1 MIDPKEITDGITT
14 GIEIRKQRGME
25 IAALTRIE
33 QRDGFYIV
41 PSQSEPKRYRVK
53 MGENPSCTC
62 ADHETRRCR
71 CKHVYAVEFYIKREQ
86 NADGSTTVTE
96 SVTVTKTRKT
106 YKQDWP
112 NYNLAQQNEKREFQ
126 ALLADLCKGID
137 DPAEGE
143 KAGRGR
149 PAFPLRDAVF
159 AIVYKVYSTFSGRR
173 FTSDLCDAQAKGHIG
188 KVPHYNTAFRCIEN
202 PELFPILLEMIE
214 RTALPL
220 KAIETAFAVDS
231 TGFAFCRFTR
241 WFDIKYNRFTS
252 QQHWIKA
259 HLCCGVKTNV
269 VTAVEIHGRD
279 ANDAPILPSLVETT
293 AKNFTMK
300 EVCADKGYS
309 GRVAHDAIAKVG
321 ATPYIAFKAN
331 ATGKVGGLFE
341 KMWHYFQFNK
351 ETFLA
356 RYHQRSNIESTVMMV
371 KTKFGDSVRSKSE
384 VAARNEVLAKF
395 VCHNICCLISAMY
408 ELGIEPTFGQNP
420 ASKIENLP
428 LNSGV

>member
-220 KAIETAFAVDS
+220 KAIETA
-231 TGFAFCRFTR
+231 
-241 WFDIKYNRFTS
+241 
-252 QQHWIKA
+252 
-259 HLCCGVKTNV
+259 
-269 VTAVEIHGRD
+269 VEIHGRD